1 MAGAL
6 VYACLGY
13 KALGQV
19 SCGFAIGS
27 MGKAIWLKR
36 SMLYLKWVRVLV
48 AGRIG
53 SLRENS
59 VLVGFFCYSIPSA

>member
-53 SLRENS
+53 ST
-59 VLVGFFCYSIPSA
+59 A